1 MFKRLSFCRGNTG
14 YIKVKTQFFLRT
26 FQPVVKEQQSHKQR
40 SNDKDIKQL
49 RYETVIIIL
58 PPYKMAF

>member
-26 FQPVVKEQQSHKQR
+26 FQLVVKEEQSFKR

-49 RYETVIIIL
+49 RYEIGYHNITPL
-58 PPYKMAF
+58 